1 MAAAECPFDDWMTYR
16 DTRVLRHASEA
27 AYVFSPAHLAIDAD
41 GAPNAYHPD
50 DTGLDFLAN
59 AGYPAQRWWDS
70 VLVADPEDPDR
81 AYVQRSGP
89 YAGYF
94 VSKTSLVDRDKS
106 ELDPARYVDAT
117 VIPYLV
123 FPGRFFSVSGTGLL
137 GDLGFA
143 INLGSREET
152 AFVVA
157 DIGPSGAELGEIS
170 IALAERLGG
179 RDVNPRTGAG
189 APGDRILYAV
199 FPYSARTH
207 RWPMTVDDL
216 ERHARELLGQVGGL
230 EALLTC
236 EKAVLTDDGEP

>member
-1 MAAAECPFDDWMTYR
+1 MTARECPFEYWMTYG

-27 AYVFSPAHLAIDAD
+27 AYVFSPTHLAIDAD

-59 AGYPAQRWWDS
+59 AGYPAQSWWDS
-70 VLVADPEDPDR
+70 VLVPDPDDPDR
-81 AYVQRSGP
+81 AYVQRGGP
-89 YAGYF
+89 CAGYF
-94 VSKTSLVDRDKS
+94 VSKTSLVDRGKS

-117 VIPYLV
+117 VVPYLV
-123 FPGRFFSVSGTGLL
+123 FPGKFFSTSGTGLL

-143 INLGSREET
+143 INLATRAET

-179 RDVNPRTGAG
+179 RDVDPRTGAG
-189 APGDRILYAV
+189 APPDRILYAV
-199 FPYSARTH
+199 FPYSGRSH
-207 RWPMTVDDL
+207 RWPLTVDEL
-216 ERHARELLGQVGGL
+216 ERHARELLAQVGGL
-230 EALLTC
+230 QALLTC
-236 EKAVLTDDGEP
+236 ERAVLADGGDS